1 MKERFFWEIGVEIVG
16 EEDKCSSPQ
25 LLEASIFLTATYKNH
40 VDSVDATPIRF
51 FFKEMPI
58 IALTSNFQIELF
70 HHF

>member
-51 FFKEMPI
+51 FF
-58 IALTSNFQIELF
+58 
-70 HHF
+70 